1 MLTILNGV
9 QNRSQWKIPSS
20 MVISAALACSNNSH
34 ANEKPL
40 NEQSKFAGLSLGR
53 IVL

>member
-1 MLTILNGV
+1 MLTILNGF
-9 QNRSQWKIPSS
+9 QNRSQWKTSS
-20 MVISAALACSNNSH
+20 MVISAALACLNNSH